1 MQENNSLLK
10 VSFADR
16 ILYDGLNAVLFVEWQ
31 WYKWWY
37 IFILFFCAKIK
48 ISSIKNVQMLNL
60 KISLNIWSPYK
71 GLVC

>member
-37 IFILFFCAKIK
+37 IFILFFCAQ
-48 ISSIKNVQMLNL
+48 IKNVQ
-60 KISLNIWSPYK
+60 Y
-71 GLVC
+71 